1 MDEKNNQDAG
11 GLCRQLGGDVLD
23 EGSHLSSSIMVE
35 EYKRNTGTWS
45 LDAKTSLDSEVINS
59 VPDSI
64 FSIGLQNFDASTTG
78 RRDPSL
84 EDLNYKQQIQNI
96 TRI

>member
-1 MDEKNNQDAG
+1 MRKTTKTLG
-11 GLCRQLGGDVLD
+11 GLCRKLGGDVLD

-35 EYKRNTGTWS
+35 EYERNTGTWS

-84 EDLNYKQQIQNI
+84 EDLTYKQQIQNI